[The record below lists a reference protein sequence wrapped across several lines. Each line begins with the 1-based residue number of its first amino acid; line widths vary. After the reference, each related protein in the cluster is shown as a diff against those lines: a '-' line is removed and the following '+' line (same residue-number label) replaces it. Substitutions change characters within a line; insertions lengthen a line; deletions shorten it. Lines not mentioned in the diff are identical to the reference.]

1 MGKSKISGIV
11 LLLLWLWNSSV
22 SQPVLSDCP
31 VLTDVR
37 AELVRVA
44 ESQIGV
50 REKTGKN
57 DGTEV
62 EKYLRVVN
70 LDKGYA
76 WCAALMAWTHE
87 EVGVPNP
94 KSAWSPSWVNKN
106 VVHRKNEKRITPFKS
121 QKGQVFGLYYE
132 SLKRVGHV
140 GMITGENKLHFITV
154 EGNTSGHGVREGD
167 GVYGKIRKKE
177 LVHVVSDH
185 VGKYIEEE
193 GRQ

>member
-1 MGKSKISGIV
+1 MGKSKIGGIV

-31 VLTDVR
+31 IFSDVR

-57 DGTEV
+57 DGMEV

-76 WCAALMAWTHE
+76 WCAAFMAWTHE

-94 KSAWSPSWVNKN
+94 QSAWSPSWVNKN
-106 VVHRKNEKRITPFKS
+106 VVYRKNQKRVTPFKS
-121 QKGQVFGLYYE
+121 QKGQVFGIYYDN
-132 SLKRVGHV
+132 LKRVGHV
-140 GMITGENKLHFITV
+140 GMITGENKLHYTTV
-154 EGNTSGHGVREGD
+154 EGNTSGQGVREGD
-167 GVYGKIRKKE
+167 GVYRKIRKKE
-177 LVHVVSDH
+177 LVHSISDH
-185 VGKYIEEE
+185 VGSFIEK
-193 GRQ
+193 GGKP